1 MPYYSRD
8 GHNLYFHDS
17 GEVNSSSPPIVFIH
31 GYLGSS
37 QAHWGKQLNDKTLS
51 KRNRLIAPD
60 LRGFGNSDVGNT
72 RIGKYVQTHKTE
84 DSIDDIRTL
93 LKDELNIQEDPIV
106 CGYSIGGT
114 LALVYSLRFPVKGV
128 ILVCPRP
135 FLSRKTRS
143 WRFLAKE
150 KRSGESKKSANSFL
164 WIIVKRVQKV
174 YAYFEVLVKKRT
186 SSKYLLELQ
195 GLDVPVL
202 LLYADKDSVSP
213 SIAFKIL
220 EKNLPIEKTRVF
232 NFPGDHGITHEQ
244 PELFKKYLNDF
255 MKEI

>member
-1 MPYYSRD
+1 VPYYSRD
-8 GHNLYFHDS
+8 GYSLYYHDS
-17 GEVNSSSPPIVFIH
+17 GELSSSNPPIVFIH

-37 QAHWGKQLNDKTLS
+37 EAHWGKQLNDNTLS

-60 LRGFGNSDVGNT
+60 LRGFGKSDIGNT

-93 LKDELNIQEDPIV
+93 LKDELGIQQDPIV

-114 LALVYSLRFPVKGV
+114 LALVYSLKFPVKGI
-128 ILVCPRP
+128 ILICPRP
-135 FLSRKTRS
+135 FLQNKTRS

-164 WIIVKRVQKV
+164 WVIVKRVQKI
-174 YAYFEVLVKKRT
+174 YAYFEVVLKKRN
-186 SSKYLLELQ
+186 SSDYLLKLQ
-195 GLDVPVL
+195 ELDVPVL
-202 LLYADKDSVSP
+202 LLYADEDSVSP
-213 SIAFKIL
+213 SISFKVL
-220 EKNLPIEKTRVF
+220 AENLPVEKTKTIVF
-232 NFPGDHGITHEQ
+232 SGDHGITHEQ

-255 MKEI
+255 INEI